1 MLKLTKLARVE
12 SAEPLLE
19 IEKELAKQ
27 RQQKA
32 GELFG
37 RGKVRQNFGE
47 AILEGKA
54 LELFA
59 EEIGSNPETVR
70 QALWLMENAPEEEL
84 EKGNPS
90 ANFLVNGKERALRE

>member
-1 MLKLTKLARVE
+1 
-12 SAEPLLE
+12 
-19 IEKELAKQ
+19 
-27 RQQKA
+27 
-32 GELFG
+32 
-37 RGKVRQNFGE
+37 
-47 AILEGKA
+47 

-59 EEIGSNPETVR
+59 EKIGSNPKTVR